1 MPCISQQKRSLKS
14 NGERDHKFEEQIF
27 VELFSSSS
35 NLGNKYSGISDT
47 IFLKYFPK
55 SDKKLRWRFQ
65 LYHNYFRLGRQKE
78 KGAKA
83 QHEGSYS

>member
-47 IFLKYFPK
+47 IFLKYLLK
-55 SDKKLRWRFQ
+55 SDKKLQFSIVPRLFQ
-65 LYHNYFRLGRQKE
+65 IGPP
-78 KGAKA
+78 KGK
-83 QHEGSYS
+83 GGKGPT